1 MTKLS
6 ANHQTYHSVLE
17 ALLKPRFKIKKKI
30 LDTFCKILL
39 HTKMKPKSIK
49 SWKIEGSFSCDYLL
63 VCQIWPNKN

>member
-39 HTKMKPKSIK
+39 DTMKPKSIK
-49 SWKIEGSFSCDYLL
+49 SGKIEGSFSCDY
-63 VCQIWPNKN
+63 